1 VRILGL
7 SKVTSAFQS
16 VCAVTVL
23 VRACAAPIFFGQLE
37 VRAETVAVPEYEA
50 KAFFLF
56 NFAHFVTWP
65 SQESSH
71 APLVIGILGDDPF
84 GSYLDE
90 TVRGEKVL
98 NRPLAIQRFRQNT
111 EPKNCNILF
120 ISQSEHD
127 RAAQI
132 ISNLKG
138 RSVLT
143 VSDMDGFAD
152 IGGMI
157 QFFSEQTRIRVR
169 INLDA
174 VKAANMKVSSKLLS
188 VAEVSH

>member
-1 VRILGL
+1 M
-7 SKVTSAFQS
+7 
-16 VCAVTVL
+16 VL
-23 VRACAAPIFFGQLE
+23 AMAWAAPFHFGQLE
-37 VRAETVAVPEYEA
+37 VCAETVPVPEYEA

-98 NRPLAIQRFRQNT
+98 NRPLAIQRFRRST
-111 EPKNCNILF
+111 EPRNCNILF
-120 ISQSEHD
+120 ISQSERD

-143 VSDMDGFAD
+143 VSDMEGFAD

-157 QFFSEQTRIRVR
+157 QFFSEQNRIRVR
-169 INLDA
+169 INLEA